1 MVLQAGSSL
10 ASYEIVSRLGSGGMG
25 DVFLARD
32 RRLER
37 RVALKVLRTSLQD
50 DETHLRRFLQ
60 EARAASALTHPNVA
74 IIYDV
79 GEDHGVHFIAME
91 YVEGQTL
98 ADYIGAEPLAIQE
111 ILSTSM
117 QIAQALHAA
126 HTNGIIHRDVK
137 PANLMITAAGVVK
150 VLDFGLA
157 RVTAREA
164 LSSDTGTVLSPKSE
178 SGVIVGTVAYMS
190 PEQAVGAA
198 IDHRTDLFS
207 LGVVLYQSATGRL
220 PFKGLTTMDTIDRIR
235 HGEPDAIAR
244 FNSAIPAELER
255 IIRKCLSKDPHRRY
269 QSAADL
275 LTDLRALAGNSET
288 QRLLAATGE
297 SGPHNFPANLTSFV
311 GRRQEVEHLS
321 QLLRSNSAAHG
332 DRCRRQRQD
341 ETRAAARNRSG
352 D

>member
-111 ILSTSM
+111 ILSTAM

-126 HTNGIIHRDVK
+126 HT
-137 PANLMITAAGVVK
+137 AA
-150 VLDFGLA
+150 
-157 RVTAREA
+157 
-164 LSSDTGTVLSPKSE
+164 SSTGT
-178 SGVIVGTVAYMS
+178 
-190 PEQAVGAA
+190 
-198 IDHRTDLFS
+198 
-207 LGVVLYQSATGRL
+207 
-220 PFKGLTTMDTIDRIR
+220 
-235 HGEPDAIAR
+235 
-244 FNSAIPAELER
+244 
-255 IIRKCLSKDPHRRY
+255 
-269 QSAADL
+269 
-275 LTDLRALAGNSET
+275 
-288 QRLLAATGE
+288 
-297 SGPHNFPANLTSFV
+297 
-311 GRRQEVEHLS
+311 
-321 QLLRSNSAAHG
+321 
-332 DRCRRQRQD
+332 
-341 ETRAAARNRSG
+341 
-352 D
+352 